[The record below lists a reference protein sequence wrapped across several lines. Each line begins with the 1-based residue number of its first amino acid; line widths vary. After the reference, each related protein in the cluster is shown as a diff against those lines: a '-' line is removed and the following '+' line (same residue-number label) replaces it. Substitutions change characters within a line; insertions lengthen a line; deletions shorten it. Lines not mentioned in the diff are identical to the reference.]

1 VKQDSL
7 RARRFRETTFLAPV
21 GLVLTDL
28 FEQMNIN
35 NLHALA
41 RDDSQDSYYD
51 TSDLD
56 LIRFGVILRFRSSTH
71 RDFWNLQL
79 FTKKGNRFIIHQ
91 DLDFDG
97 HSLVI
102 PTSLMDLLY
111 AFHRSR
117 TFVQIGQIRTAQRT
131 YELHGVGGALHDEII
146 DNDISSSGAL
156 WEAKRFRKITVRGR
170 VGSKAE
176 RGLLNSFESLVRVH
190 RGCITSPAPEI
201 LRVLGSEATVPFA
214 ILESH
219 PNSTE
224 RVYSIFQR
232 AIAFSTLRLLR
243 FDPGVRLSSDPEM
256 VHEFRVEVRR
266 LRSDLRS
273 FSSVIEPTEAAN
285 LRSELSWLGGEVGKV
300 RDGDVL
306 IGHVRD
312 LSFKCADNDES
323 GFVILHS
330 YLDDLGRRSRKA
342 LLEILN
348 TKRYADL
355 VNTTINIGTGAMS
368 IESAPDA
375 TQHHLPARSS
385 RNTIRKIVRRRWQ
398 KFVVSAQQINSGSSD
413 LELHRVRILAK
424 RCRYA
429 AETALP
435 LFGGPAKRFSSALAE
450 VQDLLGKHHD
460 CVFQEIW
467 LRRIAKDLPEARVAI
482 GKLILLMRQER
493 EQLRS
498 EWPAILEKT
507 SSPKL
512 RRWLRTSDK

>member
-1 VKQDSL
+1 MKQDSL
-7 RARRFRETTFLAPV
+7 RTRRSREATFLAPV

-41 RDDSQDSYYD
+41 QDDSQDFYYD

-56 LIRFGVILRFRSSTH
+56 LIRFGAILRFRSSTH

-79 FTKKGNRFIIHQ
+79 FTKKGNRYTIHQ
-91 DLDFDG
+91 DLDYEG
-97 HSLVI
+97 RSLEI
-102 PTSLMDLLY
+102 PASLMDLLF

-117 TFVQIGQIRTAQRT
+117 TLVQIGQIRTAQKT
-131 YELHGVGGALHDEII
+131 FKLHGEGGAVHDEII

-156 WEAKRFRKITVRGR
+156 WEAKRFRKITARGR

-190 RGCITSPAPEI
+190 GGRIASPSPEI
-201 LRVLGSEATVPFA
+201 LRVLGSEATVPFE

-219 PNSTE
+219 PDSSD
-224 RVYSIFQR
+224 RVYLIFQR
-232 AIAFSTLRLLR
+232 AIAFSMLRLLR

-285 LRSELSWLGGEVGKV
+285 LRSELAWLGGEVGKV
-300 RDGDVL
+300 RDCDVL
-306 IGHVRD
+306 MGHVRD
-312 LSFKCADNDES
+312 LSFECANNNEP

-330 YLDDLGRRSRKA
+330 FLDDLGRRRRQA
-342 LLEILN
+342 LLEIFD
-348 TKRYADL
+348 TKRYSDL
-355 VNTTINIGTGAMS
+355 VNTTINIGTGAVS
-368 IESAPDA
+368 IENAADA
-375 TQHHLPARSS
+375 NQHHPSARSS
-385 RNTIRKIVRRRWQ
+385 RNTIRRIVRRTWR
-398 KFVVSAQQINSGSSD
+398 KFVVSARQINSGSSD

-429 AETALP
+429 AETTLP
-435 LFGGPAKRFSSALAE
+435 LFGDPAKRFSSALAE
-450 VQDLLGKHHD
+450 VQDLLGKYHD

-467 LRRIAKDLPEARVAI
+467 LRRIAEGLPEAQVAI
-482 GKLILLMRQER
+482 GELILLMRQER
-493 EQLRS
+493 QQLRS
-498 EWPAILEKT
+498 EWPALLEKT